1 MVFAKA
7 VEGAD
12 QAAADDEANRE
23 PESDADPDL
32 LDEALVDD
40 LVAFGT
46 QSLLEE
52 GEEDGDDDAGF

>member
-1 MVFAKA
+1 
-7 VEGAD
+7 
-12 QAAADDEANRE
+12 
-23 PESDADPDL
+23 L